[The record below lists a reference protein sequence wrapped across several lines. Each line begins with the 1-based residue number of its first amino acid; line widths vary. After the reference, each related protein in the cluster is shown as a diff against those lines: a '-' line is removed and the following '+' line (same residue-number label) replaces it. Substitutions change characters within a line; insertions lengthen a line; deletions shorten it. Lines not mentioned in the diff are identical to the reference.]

1 MTVDLGVGDYG
12 YSVVDDWVKLPEDLV
27 VGDVS
32 DIGIDDHDRVY
43 LFNRGE
49 HPVIVLERDGTYE
62 RCWGEGLFRRP
73 HGLRIGADGAI
84 YCTDDAGHTVRK
96 FTPEGKLLLQL
107 GESGTPSGYMEGT
120 PFNRCTNTALSP
132 NGEIYVSDGYGNAR
146 VHKFSPDGK
155 LLLSW
160 GEPGTRPGQF
170 NVVHSVCVDVDGWV
184 YIADRENHRV
194 QVFGPNGRFET
205 QLNNLHR
212 PCGMYM
218 RGERGALCYIAEAGT
233 ELAINRQMPN
243 IGPRVC
249 ILTLDGKQL
258 AQLGCRPP
266 GRGHDQFV
274 SAHGIAADSRGDIY
288 LGETA
293 THSWPSLFPGQ
304 PIPAGLRTFRKL
316 AKTAA

>member
-1 MTVDLGVGDYG
+1 MSIDLGTPQYG
-12 YSVVDDWVKLPEDLV
+12 YRVVENWAKLPEGLV

-32 DIGIDDHDRVY
+32 DIGIDGHDRVY

-49 HPVIVLERDGTYE
+49 HPVIVLEQDGTYA

-73 HGLRIGADGAI
+73 HGLRVGPDGSL

-107 GESGTPSGYMEGT
+107 GEPDKPSGYMEGK
-120 PFNRCTNTALSP
+120 PFNRCTNTALSS

-160 GEPGTRPGQF
+160 GEPGTRAGQF
-170 NVVHSVCVDVDGWV
+170 NVVHSICVDVDGWV
-184 YIADRENHRV
+184 YVADRENHRV
-194 QVFGPNGRFET
+194 QVFDRNGRFET
-205 QLNNLHR
+205 QWNNLHR

-233 ELAINRQMPN
+233 GLAINRQMPN

-249 ILTLDGKQL
+249 VLTLEGKQL
-258 AQLGCRPP
+258 AQLGFRSP
-266 GRGHDQFV
+266 GQGLDQFV
-274 SAHGIAADSRGDIY
+274 SVHGIAADSQGDIY
-288 LGETA
+288 VGETA
-293 THSWPSLFPGQ
+293 NHSWPSLFPGQ
-304 PIPAGLRTFRKL
+304 PVPTGLRTFRKL
-316 AKTAA
+316 AKVAI

>member
-1 MTVDLGVGDYG
+1 
-12 YSVVDDWVKLPEDLV
+12 
-27 VGDVS
+27 
-32 DIGIDDHDRVY
+32 
-43 LFNRGE
+43 
-49 HPVIVLERDGTYE
+49 
-62 RCWGEGLFRRP
+62 
-73 HGLRIGADGAI
+73 
-84 YCTDDAGHTVRK
+84 
-96 FTPEGKLLLQL
+96 
-107 GESGTPSGYMEGT
+107 
-120 PFNRCTNTALSP
+120 
-132 NGEIYVSDGYGNAR
+132 
-146 VHKFSPDGK
+146 
-155 LLLSW
+155 
-160 GEPGTRPGQF
+160 
-170 NVVHSVCVDVDGWV
+170 
-184 YIADRENHRV
+184 
-194 QVFGPNGRFET
+194 
-205 QLNNLHR
+205 
-212 PCGMYM
+212 MYM